1 MHVVIGTAGH
11 IDHGKSTLVRA
22 LTGIDPDRLKEEK
35 ARGIT
40 IDLGFAHRLI
50 GDVHVAFVDVPGH
63 ERFVRN
69 MLAGVTGID
78 AVMLVVAAD
87 ESVMPQTRE
96 HFAICRM
103 LDVKAGLIALTKCDA
118 ADPELIELARAEVRE
133 LVAGSFLDGAPI
145 VNVSARTG
153 EGLEALER
161 ALAAIAP
168 RERASERDAGAVRL
182 PIDRAFAMRGFGAV
196 VTGTLQSG
204 VIRVEDD
211 LELLPA
217 GRHVRVR
224 GVQMHGDKVR
234 EASSG
239 HRVAVNL
246 SDIDATAIARG
257 DALVTPGAFEP
268 SVRVDVT
275 LELLFDARPLTHGT
289 RVRVHHGTREV
300 MARVAVAEVTSG
312 AAGGGEPLAPTTVP
326 PGGRA
331 RARLRLESPLVVTRG
346 DRFVLRAYSP
356 VTTIGGGLIIDPH
369 PARGALRT
377 PAGLARFAALDPAL
391 TELPLTPNPSPME
404 RGLNFSEGATAPS
417 FPPTFAASAAGEQ
430 ARPSNAASA
439 SEATASRLDSDS
451 TSRPISNSAWGPG
464 PADKMESSLSP
475 GGKRGAG
482 GETGRLSSAAAD
494 ERALRVMLD
503 ERGRAG
509 LPLAA
514 LGTRLGLR
522 GDAAIAA
529 MAERITGAADA
540 AQPAY
545 AVRIGDLLIS
555 RTIID
560 RSSDALVDHVKK
572 HHAAQP
578 DSEGLPREE
587 ARDRLDVT
595 TRVFDFVVER
605 LTAAG
610 TLIGRD
616 RLALPAHRA
625 AVPDVDAAA
634 LARAEALFRDAGL
647 KPPDAAEFAQ
657 QLGLSAVAA
666 DRLIQFL
673 VRQKRLVR
681 LGALVF
687 HHDALTLLKDETR
700 ALKAAAADSRATVDV
715 ASFKTRYGVSRKFAI
730 PLLEYL
736 DRERVTRRAGDERI
750 VL

>member
-1 MHVVIGTAGH
+1 MAEDLQAASEARTRKAPDASREMHLVIGTAGH

-40 IDLGFAHRLI
+40 IDLGFAHRQI

-69 MLAGVTGID
+69 MLAGATGID

-103 LDVKAGLIALTKCDA
+103 LDVKAGLIALTKCDT
-118 ADPELIELARAEVRE
+118 ADPELIELARMDVRE

-145 VNVSARTG
+145 VNVSARTR

-161 ALAAIAP
+161 AIAAIAP
-168 RERASERDAGAVRL
+168 SARGDARTDARLGTPAGDRDAGAVRL

-204 VIRVEDD
+204 VIRVEDEF
-211 LELLPA
+211 ELLPA
-217 GRHVRVR
+217 GRRVRVR

-246 SDIDATAIARG
+246 SDIDANAIARG
-257 DALVTPGAFEP
+257 DALVTPAAFEP

-275 LELLFDARPLTHGT
+275 LELLADARPLPHGT
-289 RVRVHHGTREV
+289 RVRVHHGTREA
-300 MARVAVAEVTSG
+300 MARVAVAEVTAG
-312 AAGGGEPLAPTTVP
+312 AASGGGEPLGPTTVP
-326 PGGRA
+326 EGGRA

-356 VTTIGGGLIIDPH
+356 VTTIGGGLVIDPH
-369 PARGALRT
+369 PARGPLRT
-377 PAGLARFAALDPAL
+377 PAGLARFAALD
-391 TELPLTPNPSPME
+391 S
-404 RGLNFSEGATAPS
+404 
-417 FPPTFAASAAGEQ
+417 
-430 ARPSNAASA
+430 
-439 SEATASRLDSDS
+439 
-451 TSRPISNSAWGPG
+451 
-464 PADKMESSLSP
+464 
-475 GGKRGAG
+475 AG
-482 GETGRLSSAAAD
+482 GEKGLLFNAAAD

-509 LPLAA
+509 LPLTA

-522 GDAAIAA
+522 GEAAIAA
-529 MAERITGAADA
+529 LAERITRGGE
-540 AQPAY
+540 QPSY

-555 RTIID
+555 RAVVD
-560 RSSDALVDHVKK
+560 RLSESLVAQVKK

-595 TRVFDFVVER
+595 TRVFDAFVER
-605 LTAAG
+605 LIAAG
-610 TLIGRD
+610 TLTGRD

-634 LARAEALFRDAGL
+634 LARAEALFREAGL

-657 QLGLSAVAA
+657 QAGLSAVAA

-673 VRQKRLVR
+673 VRQKRLVKI
-681 LGALVF
+681 GALVF

-700 ALKAAAADSRATVDV
+700 ALKDAAVNGRATVDV